1 MMAARRR
8 TPGGFTL
15 IEALIVVTIIGLV
28 ATFAIPKID
37 FSRWR
42 VNGAVTS
49 LVGLLNRAQRTAVT
63 DQTNVNVTFDASK
76 NSVSL
81 HEDMDN
87 DNVVDNGERV
97 RSYPLGE
104 GVTFGLGGAPT
115 RTYTPAPITFTRR
128 QGTKPEIIFRRD
140 GSASENGAIY
150 ITTIR
155 ATYAN
160 NKPADC
166 RSVELIRSTGRV
178 EWYLYNGTQWTR
190 RF

>member
-1 MMAARRR
+1 MMAVRRR

-15 IEALIVVTIIGLV
+15 IEALMVVTIIGLI
-28 ATFAIPKID
+28 AAFALPKID
-37 FSRWR
+37 YNRYR

-49 LVGLLNRAQRTAVT
+49 LVGLLNRAQRQAVT
-63 DQTNVNVTFDASK
+63 DQNNVNVVFDATK
-76 NSVSL
+76 NTISL

-87 DNVVDNGERV
+87 DNVVDAGERV

-104 GVTFGLGGAPT
+104 GVTYGLGGAPT
-115 RTYTPAPITFTRR
+115 RSYTPAPITFTRR
-128 QGTKPEIIFRRD
+128 QNGLPEIIFRRD
-140 GSASENGAIY
+140 GSASEGGAIY

-155 ATYAN
+155 ASRNA
-160 NKPADC
+160 KAADC

-178 EWYLYNGTQWTR
+178 EWYQYTGTQWNR

>member
-1 MMAARRR
+1 MMAASRR

-15 IEALIVVTIIGLV
+15 IEALMVVTIIGLI
-28 ATFAIPKID
+28 AAFALPRID
-37 FSRWR
+37 YNRYR
-42 VNGAVTS
+42 VNGAVSS
-49 LVGLLNRAQRTAVT
+49 LVGLMNRAQRQAVT
-63 DQTNVNVTFDASK
+63 DQNNVNVYFDTGK
-76 NSVSL
+76 NSVTL

-87 DNVVDNGERV
+87 DNVIDAGERT

-128 QGTKPEIIFRRD
+128 LNGLPEVIFRRD
-140 GSASENGAIY
+140 GSASESGAIY

-155 ATYAN
+155 ASRNA
-160 NKPADC
+160 KAADC

-178 EWYLYNGTQWTR
+178 EWYQYTGTQWNR